1 MRAEHDLAQQT
12 STHNVDMRDT
22 GRFELTTALDFQTMG
37 PQIATHDHD
46 TPGLAYVYDVEAPA
60 SSTSSETTGSGKRSC
75 ESGTS
80 SMGKLVSA
88 FEVL

>member
-37 PQIATHDHD
+37 PEIATRDYD
-46 TPGLAYVYDVEAPA
+46 APGLVYSYEVEAPA
-60 SSTSSETTGSGKRSC
+60 SSTSWRLRALPRGLAG
-75 ESGTS
+75 GD
-80 SMGKLVSA
+80 
-88 FEVL
+88 